1 MLMRTGTIAGT
12 GALLTFDLGFVPKYV
27 KVFNH
32 VVPITLEWND
42 KMASGGGDKI
52 IAAGTHT
59 YVATNGITPLGGTSA
74 LTVSADNTNTDGNT
88 ITLTNV
94 KGFTLGT
101 DSVNGSTN
109 ALSWVAYGDDGES

>member
-1 MLMRTGTIAGT
+1 MIVRTGSLTGT
-12 GALLTFDLGFVPKYV
+12 GALISVELGFVPKYV

-32 VVPITLEWND
+32 AVPITLEWND

-59 YVATNGITPLGGTSA
+59 YVSSNGITPLGGTSG

-88 ITLTNV
+88 ITLTNP
-94 KGFTLGT
+94 KGFSLGT
-101 DSVNGSTN
+101 DSVNGSGN
-109 ALSWVAYGDDGES
+109 ALSYIAIGEDSQD